1 MAATTVQRRPKWL
14 GEHCTRH
21 GATSILRGTKFEA
34 GWLIAN
40 HDGRLMAYPDGGFNS
55 ATTAINGGPLQVPG
69 ADANGGLRLIAKRKS
84 VSFSLQNGAAVA
96 VAVLQNGVLLTCPVA
111 STTANSARQAI
122 AGNAEAAQL
131 VDVATTGT
139 GLGFVAVIAQS
150 SVPCVTL
157 FGVSKVP
164 VDASTMA
171 TDTPIVVGS
180 ALEAQGDTGVF
191 GLLYSDAPHPGQ
203 CVDVINN
210 NEVSPVR
217 TYLCLTVEC
226 VSVLEDLA
234 FCEVGE

>member
-14 GEHCTRH
+14 GEHATRH

-34 GWLIAN
+34 GWLIAS
-40 HDGRLMAYPDGGFNS
+40 HDDRLMAYPDGGFNN
-55 ATTAINGGPLQVPG
+55 ALTAINGGPLQVPG
-69 ADANGGLRLIAKRKS
+69 ADANGGLRIIAKRKS
-84 VSFSLQNGAAVA
+84 VSFTLQNGASVA
-96 VAVLQNGVLLTCPVA
+96 VSVLQNAVLLTCPVA
-111 STTANSARQAI
+111 STTANAARAAL
-122 AGNAEAAQL
+122 AGNAEAAKL
-131 VDVATTGT
+131 IDIGVTGSGT
-139 GLGFVAVIAQS
+139 GFVAAIVQTP
-150 SVPCVTL
+150 VPCVTL
-157 FGVSKVP
+157 FGVAKVP

-180 ALEAQGDTGVF
+180 ALEAQGDTGCF

-203 CVDVINN
+203 CVDIINN

-226 VSVLEDLA
+226 KSVLEDLA

>member
-14 GEHCTRH
+14 GEHATRH
-21 GATSILRGTKFEA
+21 GVTSILRGTKFEA
-34 GWLIAN
+34 GWLIAC
-40 HDGRLMAYPDGGFNS
+40 HDGRLMAYPDGGFNN
-55 ATTAINGGPLQVPG
+55 ALTAINGGPLQVPG
-69 ADANGGLRLIAKRKS
+69 ADANGGLRIIAKRKS
-84 VSFSLQNGAAVA
+84 VSFTLQNGASVA
-96 VAVLQNGVLLTCPVA
+96 VSVLQNAVLLTCPVA
-111 STTANSARQAI
+111 STTANAARAAL
-122 AGNAEAAQL
+122 AGNAEAANL
-131 VDVATTGT
+131 IDIGVTGS
-139 GLGFVAVIAQS
+139 GAGFVAAIVQT

-171 TDTPIVVGS
+171 TDTPIAVGS
-180 ALEAQGDTGVF
+180 ALEAQGDTGCF

-203 CVDVINN
+203 CVDIINN

-226 VSVLEDLA
+226 KSVLEDLA

>member
-14 GEHCTRH
+14 GEHATRH

-34 GWLIAN
+34 GWLIAC
-40 HDGRLMAYPDGGFNS
+40 HDGRLMAYPDGGFNN
-55 ATTAINGGPLQVPG
+55 ALTAINGGPLQVPG
-69 ADANGGLRLIAKRKS
+69 ADANGGLRIIAKRKS
-84 VSFSLQNGAAVA
+84 VSFTLQNGASVA
-96 VAVLQNGVLLTCPVA
+96 VSVLQNAVLLTCPVA
-111 STTANSARQAI
+111 STTANAARAAL
-122 AGNAEAAQL
+122 AGNAEAANL
-131 VDVATTGT
+131 IDIGVTGS
-139 GLGFVAVIAQS
+139 GAGFVAAIVQT

-171 TDTPIVVGS
+171 TDTPIAVGS
-180 ALEAQGDTGVF
+180 ALEAQGDTGCF

-203 CVDVINN
+203 CVDIINN

-226 VSVLEDLA
+226 KSVLEDLA